1 MTDFV
6 IKTGD
11 MLEVTIPEPAVVP
24 ALEAPLPLTGSSA
37 NVTIGGV
44 PVCLQG
50 DELPMELREPLPY
63 TAPPFSIP
71 GTGMLTLT
79 LLPENLTQQTT
90 NGGKPLLI
98 RGATFTAM
106 FTVED
111 PAQQPT
117 PTGPVP
123 DPEVEKPGTARFITT
138 NESVQAG

>member
-1 MTDFV
+1 VTDFV

-11 MLEVTIPEPAVVP
+11 MLEVTLPEPALVP
-24 ALEAPLPLTGSSA
+24 ALEAPQPLTGSST
-37 NVTIGGV
+37 NVTIGGM

-50 DELPMELREPLPY
+50 DELPIALREPLPY
-63 TAPPFSIP
+63 TAPPFVTP

-98 RGATFTAM
+98 RGAMFTAM
-106 FTVED
+106 FTVEV
-111 PAQQPT
+111 PATQPT

-123 DPEVEKPGTARFITT
+123 DPEAEKPGTARFITT
-138 NESVQAG
+138 NESVSAG